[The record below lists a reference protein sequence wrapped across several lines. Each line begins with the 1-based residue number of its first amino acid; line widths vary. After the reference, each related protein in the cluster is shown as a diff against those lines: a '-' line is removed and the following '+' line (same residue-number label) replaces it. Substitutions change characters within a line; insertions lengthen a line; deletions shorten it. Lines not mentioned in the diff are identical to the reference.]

1 MTVEAKFC
9 GQPLKRREDPR
20 LITGAATYVDDLR
33 LPGMLHAAVLR
44 SMHAHARIRSIRLDD
59 ARRAPGVAGVFTLAD
74 IKSRVGTIPAG
85 KPAVEGAKAPTRYPL
100 AGDEVAFAGEPVAVV
115 VAESA
120 AAARDALD
128 AIDVDYDPLPAV
140 VDPEQALVSSSPRAH
155 SSLPDNVAFRWGVK
169 GGDTDAAFAKADRVV
184 RQRFVSQR
192 LIPCAMETR
201 GVLAQFAPGDDLLTL
216 WTSTQIPHV
225 VRAQLALVL
234 GLPENAIR
242 VVAPEVGGGFGSK
255 LNFYAEEAL
264 LAVLAILLSPRPI
277 KWIETRRENMA
288 GTIHGRG
295 QVGEVAVAARSD
307 GKILAIRHDAI
318 ADIGAYYQL
327 FTPLIP
333 TMTGLMLCGAYHIP
347 GAHMSLT
354 GVFTNKMSTDA
365 YRGAGRPEATY
376 VIERMMDLVAAE
388 LELDPVEVRRAN
400 FPLDFPYTTATGVVY
415 DTGDYPKALDKL
427 VEVAGYR
434 KLREE
439 QESRR
444 RQGDLVG
451 IGVST
456 YVEICAMGPS
466 SIMSGSGWES
476 ATVSVGQT
484 GKVDVYTG
492 TCPHGQGQE
501 TSFAQIVADRLGVSP
516 EDVRVHRGDTARIPH
531 GVGTFGSRATAVGG
545 AAVHHA
551 AVRIE
556 RKLRRIAAG
565 LLKVAEDYVERE
577 GSRFT
582 AGEKS
587 VTVAEVCF
595 QAHRA
600 SALPEGVTPGLEE
613 TYFFEPRNFTFPF
626 GAHLALVSLD
636 RDTGEVRIEKYF
648 AVDDCGKVINPLLV
662 DGQVHGGIA
671 QGIGQALFE
680 AAVHDDAGQLLTGT
694 LMDYTVPKAA
704 QLPRF
709 QCARTETPTDVNPL
723 GVKGVGEAGTIG
735 SIPAVVNAV
744 MDALRGFGVRHIDM
758 PLTPEKIWRS
768 MQREREPGNDP
779 IAV

>member
-1 MTVEAKFC
+1 MTVQPRYV
-9 GQPLKRREDPR
+9 GRPLKRREDPR

-33 LPGMLHAAVLR
+33 LPDMLHVAILR
-44 SMHAHARIRSIRLDD
+44 SPHAHARIRSVSVLE
-59 ARRAPGVAGVFTLAD
+59 ARASPGVVGVFTLSD
-74 IKSRVGTIPAG
+74 IRDRVGVIPAG
-85 KPAVEGAKAPTRYPL
+85 KPAVEGARVPPRYPL
-100 AGDEVAFAGEPVAVV
+100 AGEEVAFAGEPVAAV

-140 VDPEQALVSSSPRAH
+140 VDPEGALAADAPRAH
-155 SSLPDNVAFRWGVK
+155 SALPDNVAFRWEVK
-169 GGDTDAAFAKADRVV
+169 GGDADLAFGKADRVV

-192 LIPCAMETR
+192 LIPCPIETR
-201 GVLAQFAPGDDLLTL
+201 GVVARFQTGDDFLTI
-216 WTSTQIPHV
+216 WTSTQIPHI
-225 VRAQLALVL
+225 VRSQLALAL
-234 GLPENAIR
+234 GLPENGIR

-264 LAVLAILLSPRPI
+264 LAVLAMLLAPRPV
-277 KWIETRRENMA
+277 KWIETRRENMT

-295 QVGEVAVAARSD
+295 QVGEVAVAARRD
-307 GKILAIRHDAI
+307 GKLLAIRYDAI
-318 ADIGAYYQL
+318 ADIGAYHQL

-333 TMTGLMLCGAYHIP
+333 TMTGLMLAGAYHVP
-347 GAHMSLT
+347 SAHMSLT

-376 VIERMMDLVAAE
+376 VIERMMDLVPAE
-388 LELDPVEVRRAN
+388 LELDPIEVRRAN
-400 FPLDFPYTTATGVVY
+400 FPRDFPYVTATGATY
-415 DTGDYPKALDKL
+415 DTGDYSKALDKL
-427 VEVAGYR
+427 LEVSEYR

-439 QESRR
+439 RDARR
-444 RQGDLVG
+444 RRGEVVG
-451 IGVST
+451 IGIST
-456 YVEICAMGPS
+456 YVEICGMGPS
-466 SIMSGSGWES
+466 SAMSGSGWES

-492 TCPHGQGQE
+492 TCSHGQGQE
-501 TSFAQIVADRLGVSP
+501 TSFAQIVADRLGVTP
-516 EDVRVHRGDTARIPH
+516 EDVRVHRGDTARTPH

-545 AAVHHA
+545 TAVHYAAVK
-551 AVRIE
+551 IE
-556 RKLRRIAAG
+556 RKMRRIAASI
-565 LLKVAEDYVERE
+565 LKVAEDYVERN
-577 GSRFT
+577 GAHFL

-587 VTVAEVCF
+587 VPVAEVCF

-600 SALPEGVTPGLEE
+600 AALPEGVTPGLEE

-626 GAHLALVSLD
+626 GAHLCFASVD
-636 RDTGEVRIEKYF
+636 RETGAVQIEKYF

-680 AAVHDDAGQLLTGT
+680 GAVYDESGQLLTGT
-694 LMDYTVPKAA
+694 LMDYAVPKAA

-709 QCARTETPTDVNPL
+709 HCARTETPTDVNPL

-735 SIPAVVNAV
+735 SVPAVVNAV
-744 MDALRGFGVRHIDM
+744 MDALRAFGVRHIDM
-758 PLTPEKIWRS
+758 PLTPEKVWRS
-768 MQREREPGNDP
+768 MERRAGHDSIP
-779 IAV
+779 V